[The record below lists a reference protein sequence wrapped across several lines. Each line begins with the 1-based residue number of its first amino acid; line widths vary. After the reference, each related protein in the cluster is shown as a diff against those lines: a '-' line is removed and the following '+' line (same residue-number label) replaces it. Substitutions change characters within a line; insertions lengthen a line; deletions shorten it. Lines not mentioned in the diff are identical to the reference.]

1 MGALDAS
8 LSQMQAD
15 TLGANTRPSRHWNR
29 GVLIRF
35 VLAITPTVTFA
46 ILGAIEQHLQTH

>member
-15 TLGANTRPSRHWNR
+15 TLSPNTRAPRHWNR
-29 GVLIRF
+29 GVWIRF
-35 VLAITPTVTFA
+35 VLAITPTVVLA
-46 ILGAIEQHLQTH
+46 ILGYLQTH